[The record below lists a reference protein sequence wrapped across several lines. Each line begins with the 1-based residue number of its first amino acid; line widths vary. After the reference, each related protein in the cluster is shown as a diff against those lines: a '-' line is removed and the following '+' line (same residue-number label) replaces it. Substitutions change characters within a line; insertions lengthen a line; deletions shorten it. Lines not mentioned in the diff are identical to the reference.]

1 VSVPPRL
8 PSAPVLPSSTRPSGL
23 RVVHGEGEAGS
34 PYPKAS
40 LLLRFGARLVDV
52 LVAWG
57 LYVVCGAAGSVV
69 ALLFILLADGML
81 QGQSVGKRIFGVKV
95 MHLPTRSAA
104 RHRDSTLRN
113 APLALVVLLGMMP
126 APLGAVAFVAGA
138 LVIGGVEAL
147 RTLRDPQGFR
157 LGDVWAQTQV
167 VDGKVV
173 ADATVAA
180 RTPVA
185 AARAPGR
192 LMSAARE
199 GRVRMWKKLSRGQPC
214 ASR

>member
-1 VSVPPRL
+1 MSTARSRVYMAASRQGGRALRLVSEDGQPD
-8 PSAPVLPSSTRPSGL
+8 
-23 RVVHGEGEAGS
+23 S

-40 LLLRFGARLVDV
+40 LWLRGGARAVDV
-52 LVAWG
+52 SVAWG
-57 LYVVCGAAGSVV
+57 LYVVGGAAGAVV
-69 ALLFILLADGML
+69 ALLFLLLADGML

-113 APLALVVLLGMMP
+113 APLALIVLLGMMP
-126 APLGAVAFVAGA
+126 APHGTVAAAAGL
-138 LVIGGVEAL
+138 LVIGGVEAW
-147 RTLRDPQGFR
+147 RVLRDPLGWR
-157 LGDVWAQTQV
+157 LGDTWAQTQV

-173 ADATVAA
+173 AGVTVAA

-185 AARAPGR
+185 PERASGR
-192 LMSAARE
+192 LMSAAKVRR
-199 GRVRMWKKLSRGQPC
+199 GRSTFRKRRGYPC

>member
-1 VSVPPRL
+1 M
-8 PSAPVLPSSTRPSGL
+8 SAGPERTWMAAAR
-23 RVVHGEGEAGS
+23 GEGRVLRLVQEDAETGS

-40 LLLRFGARLVDV
+40 LWLRLGARVVDV
-52 LVAWG
+52 AVAWG
-57 LYVVCGAAGSVV
+57 LYVVCGAAGAVV
-69 ALLFILLADGML
+69 ALLFLLLADGML

-126 APLGAVAFVAGA
+126 APHGLVAAAAG
-138 LVIGGVEAL
+138 LVVIGGVEAW
-147 RTLRDPQGFR
+147 RVVRDPLGWR
-157 LGDVWAQTQV
+157 LGDTWAQTQV

-173 ADATVAA
+173 AGATVAA

-185 AARAPGR
+185 HQRAPGR
-192 LMSAARE
+192 LMSAAKVRRGRSVRKVRRE
-199 GRVRMWKKLSRGQPC
+199 KPC

>member
-1 VSVPPRL
+1 MTDSRGG
-8 PSAPVLPSSTRPSGL
+8 SRVLRI
-23 RVVHGEGEAGS
+23 VVDDEAQSGS

-40 LLLRFGARLVDV
+40 LFLRVGARLVDV
-52 LVAWG
+52 AVAWG
-57 LYVVCGAAGSVV
+57 LYVVCGAAGAVV
-69 ALLFILLADGML
+69 ALLFLLLADGMI

-113 APLALVVLLGMMP
+113 APLALIVLLGMMP
-126 APLGAVAFVAGA
+126 APLGAVAAVAG
-138 LVIGGVEAL
+138 LFVIGGVEAW
-147 RTLRDPQGFR
+147 RVVRDPLGWR
-157 LGDVWAQTQV
+157 LGDTWAQTQV

-173 ADATVAA
+173 AGATVAA

-185 AARAPGR
+185 HQRAPGR
-192 LMSAARE
+192 IMSAAKVRR
-199 GRVRMWKKLSRGQPC
+199 GRLLKKRKGQSC

>member
-1 VSVPPRL
+1 MTDSRGGSRVLRIVADD
-8 PSAPVLPSSTRPSGL
+8 SAEP
-23 RVVHGEGEAGS
+23 GS

-40 LLLRFGARLVDV
+40 LLLRLGARLVDV
-52 LVAWG
+52 GVAWG
-57 LYVVCGAAGSVV
+57 LYVVCGAAGAVV
-69 ALLFILLADGML
+69 ALLFLLLADGMI

-113 APLALVVLLGMMP
+113 APLALIVLLGMMP
-126 APLGAVAFVAGA
+126 APLGAVAAVAG
-138 LVIGGVEAL
+138 LFVIGGVEAW
-147 RTLRDPQGFR
+147 RVVRDPLGWR
-157 LGDVWAQTQV
+157 LGDNWAQTQV

-173 ADATVAA
+173 AGATVAA

-185 AARAPGR
+185 HQRAPGR
-192 LMSAARE
+192 IMSAAKVRR
-199 GRVRMWKKLSRGQPC
+199 GRLLKKRKGQSC

>member
-1 VSVPPRL
+1 VSPAPERALMVAPRGER
-8 PSAPVLPSSTRPSGL
+8 VLRL
-23 RVVHGEGEAGS
+23 VHEGEEMAGS

-40 LLLRFGARLVDV
+40 LVLRVGARLVDV
-52 LVAWG
+52 AVAWG
-57 LYVVCGAAGSVV
+57 LWVVCGAAGSVV
-69 ALLFILLADGML
+69 ALLFLLLADGML

-113 APLALVVLLGMMP
+113 APLALVILLGMMP
-126 APLGAVAFVAGA
+126 EPLGLVAGA
-138 LVIGGVEAL
+138 AGLVVIGGLEAWRVL
-147 RTLRDPQGFR
+147 KDPLGWR
-157 LGDVWAQTQV
+157 LGDMWAQTQV

-173 ADATVAA
+173 VGATVAA

-185 AARAPGR
+185 HERAPGR
-192 LMSAARE
+192 LMSAAKVRR
-199 GRVRMWKKLSRGQPC
+199 GRSLRRARRGKPC

>member
-1 VSVPPRL
+1 MSTDRERVFMTDSRGSRVLRL
-8 PSAPVLPSSTRPSGL
+8 VADDSQP
-23 RVVHGEGEAGS
+23 GS

-40 LLLRFGARLVDV
+40 LWLRMGARAVDV
-52 LVAWG
+52 AVAWG
-57 LYVVCGAAGSVV
+57 LYVVCGAAGMVV
-69 ALLFILLADGML
+69 ALLFLLLADGML

-126 APLGAVAFVAGA
+126 VPLGDVAFVAG
-138 LVIGGVEAL
+138 LVVIGGVEAW
-147 RTLRDPQGFR
+147 RVVKDPLGWR
-157 LGDVWAQTQV
+157 LGDTWAQTQV

-173 ADATVAA
+173 AGATVAA

-185 AARAPGR
+185 HQRAPGR
-192 LMSAARE
+192 IMSAAKVRR
-199 GRVRMWKKLSRGQPC
+199 GRSLKKKRGQPC

>member
-1 VSVPPRL
+1 MTSNRGARALRL
-8 PSAPVLPSSTRPSGL
+8 VQEDSIP
-23 RVVHGEGEAGS
+23 GS

-40 LLLRFGARLVDV
+40 VWLRVCARVVDV
-52 LVAWG
+52 GVAWG
-57 LYVVCGAAGSVV
+57 LYVVCGAAGAVV
-69 ALLFILLADGML
+69 ALLFLLLADGML

-126 APLGAVAFVAGA
+126 APQGVVAAAAGFV
-138 LVIGGVEAL
+138 VMGGVEAW
-147 RTLRDPQGFR
+147 RVLRDPLGWR
-157 LGDVWAQTQV
+157 LGDTWAQTQV

-173 ADATVAA
+173 AGATVAA

-185 AARAPGR
+185 HQRAPGR
-192 LMSAARE
+192 LMSAAKVRRGRSVRKVGRE
-199 GRVRMWKKLSRGQPC
+199 KPC

>member
-1 VSVPPRL
+1 MTDSRGG
-8 PSAPVLPSSTRPSGL
+8 SRVLRI
-23 RVVHGEGEAGS
+23 VVDDDAQPGS

-40 LLLRFGARLVDV
+40 LFLRGGARIVDV
-52 LVAWG
+52 AVAWG
-57 LYVVCGAAGSVV
+57 LYVVCGAAGAVV
-69 ALLFILLADGML
+69 ALLFLLLADGMI

-126 APLGAVAFVAGA
+126 APLGWVAGLA
-138 LVIGGVEAL
+138 GLVVIGGVEAW
-147 RTLRDPQGFR
+147 RVVRDPLGWR
-157 LGDVWAQTQV
+157 LGDTWAQTQV

-173 ADATVAA
+173 AGATVAA

-185 AARAPGR
+185 HQRAPGR
-192 LMSAARE
+192 IMSAAKMRR
-199 GRVRMWKKLSRGQPC
+199 GRSLKKRKGHPC

>member
-1 VSVPPRL
+1 MRA
-8 PSAPVLPSSTRPSGL
+8 APELYAASRRHGL
-23 RVVHGEGEAGS
+23 RVVDEKEAVGS

-40 LLLRFGARLVDV
+40 LWLRLGARLVDV

-57 LYVVCGAAGSVV
+57 FHVVGGGAGNVL
-69 ALLFILLADGML
+69 ALLFLLLADGML

-113 APLALVVLLGMMP
+113 APLALIVLLGMMP
-126 APLGAVAFVAGA
+126 PPLGLVAGLA
-138 LVIGGVEAL
+138 GLVVIGGVEAL
-147 RTLRDPQGFR
+147 RVVRDPLGWR
-157 LGDVWAQTQV
+157 LGDTWAQTQV

-173 ADATVAA
+173 AGATVAA

-185 AARAPGR
+185 HERAPGR
-192 LMSAARE
+192 LMSAAKVRR
-199 GRVRMWKKLSRGQPC
+199 GRLLRRTRKGTTCVSR
-214 ASR
+214 

>member
-1 VSVPPRL
+1 VSTDRERVFMTDSRGG
-8 PSAPVLPSSTRPSGL
+8 SRVLRIVAADAEET
-23 RVVHGEGEAGS
+23 GS

-40 LLLRFGARLVDV
+40 LFLRLGARVVDV
-52 LVAWG
+52 AVAWG
-57 LYVVCGAAGSVV
+57 LYVVCGAAGAVV
-69 ALLFILLADGML
+69 ALLFLLLADGMI

-126 APLGAVAFVAGA
+126 APLGWVAGLA
-138 LVIGGVEAL
+138 GLVVIGGVEAW
-147 RTLRDPQGFR
+147 RVVRDPLGWR
-157 LGDVWAQTQV
+157 LGDTWAQTQV

-173 ADATVAA
+173 AGATVAA

-185 AARAPGR
+185 HQRAPGR
-192 LMSAARE
+192 IMSAAKVRR
-199 GRVRMWKKLSRGQPC
+199 GRSLKKRKGQPC

>member
-1 VSVPPRL
+1 MTDSRGGSRVLRIVADD
-8 PSAPVLPSSTRPSGL
+8 SAEPD
-23 RVVHGEGEAGS
+23 S

-40 LLLRFGARLVDV
+40 LLLRLGARLVDV
-52 LVAWG
+52 GVAWG
-57 LYVVCGAAGSVV
+57 LYVVCGAAGAVV
-69 ALLFILLADGML
+69 ALLFLLLADGMI

-113 APLALVVLLGMMP
+113 APLALIVLLGMMP
-126 APLGAVAFVAGA
+126 APLGAVAAVAG
-138 LVIGGVEAL
+138 LFVIGGVEAW
-147 RTLRDPQGFR
+147 RVVRDPLGWR
-157 LGDVWAQTQV
+157 LGDNWAQTQV

-173 ADATVAA
+173 AGATVAA

-185 AARAPGR
+185 HQRAPGR
-192 LMSAARE
+192 IMAAAKVRR
-199 GRVRMWKKLSRGQPC
+199 GRLLKKRKGQSC